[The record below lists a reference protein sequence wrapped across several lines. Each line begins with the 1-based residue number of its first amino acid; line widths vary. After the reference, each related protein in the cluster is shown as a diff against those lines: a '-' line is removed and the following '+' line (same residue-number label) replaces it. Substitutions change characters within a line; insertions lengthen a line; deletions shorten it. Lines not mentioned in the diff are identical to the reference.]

1 MAESKLTIGALIDRL
16 HAKKKEISEL
26 ETRKKV
32 LGEERDQIE
41 VQVIEAM
48 EKQDTTSGAGK
59 KASATVGDKV
69 IPQPEDWDKIY
80 SYIHENRFYH
90 LLHRRLSSPGC
101 LELMENGE
109 IPGVVKFT
117 KKQVNLRSL

>member
-1 MAESKLTIGALIDRL
+1 MAAPKLTIGVLIDRL
-16 HAKKKEISEL
+16 HAKKEEISEL
-26 ETRKKV
+26 EARKKS

-41 VQVIEAM
+41 LQVIEAM

-59 KASATVGDKV
+59 MAAATVGDKV
-69 IPQPEDWDKIY
+69 TPQPEDWDKIY
-80 SYIHENRFYH
+80 AYIHENRFYH

-101 LELMENGE
+101 LELMKSGE

-117 KKQVNLRSL
+117 KKQINLRSL